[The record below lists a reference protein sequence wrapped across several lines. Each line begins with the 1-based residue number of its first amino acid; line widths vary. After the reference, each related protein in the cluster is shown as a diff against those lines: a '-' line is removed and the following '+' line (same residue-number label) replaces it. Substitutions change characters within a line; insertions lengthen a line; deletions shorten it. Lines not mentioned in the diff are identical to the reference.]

1 MESFARQSLAQFT
14 IIYGEIYAGTAIEPS
29 VLETMMWERMCAK
42 EKEAHVTKLGFK
54 VPYDNIRRAKVTL
67 PYMPECINYT
77 GCPVIKKNGGLYTPC
92 CGKVTDGDYCK
103 SCSVDKEGNEKK
115 IEFGVVDERES
126 NVEDGN
132 FAPIT
137 YAEWM
142 RGHKTSLSELYAKLA
157 AAGVAIEIPPA
168 ELTCREVP
176 KRRKGRPAKSDDS
189 VVDED
194 SVPKTEKPK
203 KAKKAESDSEAEKP
217 KKKAK
222 ADSESDKPKKK
233 AKKADSDEEAEKP
246 KKKPKAD
253 SDEEKPKKKAAKK
266 ADSDSEE
273 PEVKPKKKAAKKADS
288 ESETENPKAK
298 AKKPKAKADDSESET
313 ENPKAKAKKPKAKA
327 GSDSEPEVKP
337 VKAKKPDEKPKKA
350 DKKPKKKP
358 ADSDS
363 ESEDDTPIKKSPHAS
378 PASSDTEKGKKAKA
392 TEAKPNAWSEAEAAD
407 QDGFEEEEL
416 DDQEIEIDGKDYT
429 LRNGKFICND
439 EGTILGSMDD
449 EGCAV
454 WTSDA
459 R

>member
-29 VLETMMWERMCAK
+29 DLEIMMWDRMCAK
-42 EKEAHVTKLGFK
+42 EMEAHVTKLGFK

-92 CGKVTDGDYCK
+92 CGKVTEGDYCK
-103 SCSVDKEGNEKK
+103 SCSMDKEGNEKK

-203 KAKKAESDSEAEKP
+203 KKAIKAESESEAEKP
-217 KKKAK
+217 KKKA
-222 ADSESDKPKKK
+222 A
-233 AKKADSDEEAEKP
+233 
-246 KKKPKAD
+246 KKPKAD
-253 SDEEKPKKKAAKK
+253 SDEETPKKPKTKK
-266 ADSDSEE
+266 ADSDSE
-273 PEVKPKKKAAKKADS
+273 PEVKPKKKASKKDVS
-288 ESETENPKAK
+288 DEE
-298 AKKPKAKADDSESET
+298 KPKAKAVKKADSDSEPEVKPKKKASKKADSET

-327 GSDSEPEVKP
+327 GSDEEKKKPKAKAGSDSEPEVKP
-337 VKAKKPDEKPKKA
+337 VKAEKPKKA
-350 DKKPKKKP
+350 DKKPKKP

-363 ESEDDTPIKKSPHAS
+363 ESEDDAPIKKSPHAS

-392 TEAKPNAWSEAEAAD
+392 TEAKPTAWSEAEAAD

-416 DDQEIEIDGKDYT
+416 DDQDIEIDGKDYT
-429 LRNGKFICND
+429 LRNGKYICND
-439 EGTILGSMDD
+439 DGTILGSIDD

-454 WTSDA
+454 WTSA